1 MIIKL
6 IINMSYNPFSLEGK
20 TVLVTGAS
28 SGIGRATAVECAK
41 MGARV
46 IVTGRNAERLQETFN
61 MLEGSEHLQITANL
75 DNEEDIECL
84 VTECPV
90 LDGLVNNAGRGLSKP
105 VCFLKIE
112 DLQGVFQ
119 TNLFGVA
126 LLTKMLLKK
135 KKIAKDASIVFT
147 SSISSYMTAPGL
159 SIYASSKAAICAYM
173 RTCAIELGPKG
184 IRSNAVLPG
193 MVETRLI
200 NSGTY
205 TDEDK
210 QADLNNY
217 PLGRYGRPEDIARTM
232 VFLLSD
238 ASSWMTGT
246 ELVVDGGRCLK

>member
-1 MIIKL
+1 
-6 IINMSYNPFSLEGK
+6 MSYNPFSLEGK

-28 SGIGRATAVECAK
+28 SGIGQATAIECAK
-41 MGARV
+41 MGAKVV
-46 IVTGRNAERLQETFN
+46 ITGRNVERLQETFDQ
-61 MLEGSEHLQITANL
+61 LEGEGHLQIAADINQ
-75 DNEEDIECL
+75 EEDIERL
-84 VTECPV
+84 VAECPA

-105 VCFLKIE
+105 VNFIKLE
-112 DLQGVFQ
+112 DLQDVFQ

-135 KKIAKDASIVFT
+135 KKISKGGSIVFT

-159 SIYASSKAAICAYM
+159 SVYASSKAAISAYM

-193 MVETRLI
+193 QVETQMI

-210 QADLNNY
+210 KNDMVLY
-217 PLGRYGRPEDIARTM
+217 PLGRYGNPVDIA
-232 VFLLSD
+232 FGIIYLLSD
-238 ASSWMTGT
+238 ASAWTTGL
-246 ELVVDGGRCLK
+246 ELIIDGGRSIK